1 MPSPSGPVLISGA
14 SVVDGTGAAAFAAD
28 VVIDRGVIS
37 AVAPA
42 GSVPTDRVGRRLD
55 AGGHVLAPGFIDVHS
70 HADNAP
76 LLDADDET
84 KILQGVTTEVVG
96 NCGTSLAPVAPG
108 GEQDFLRATAAFFPE
123 AYRGWHTT
131 AELYAALDERGYVT
145 NHCPLVGHG
154 ELRLATIGP
163 VGRAADR
170 RDVLAMGSL
179 LREAVEAGAFGMST
193 GLIYPP
199 GIYADTEE
207 LASVAAHL
215 PPDRVYA
222 THMRNEST
230 GLLDSIAESLA
241 VGRAAGCRV
250 EVSHLKAGGR
260 TSWGMVEPALEL
272 LDAARAAGLPVT
284 QDVYPY
290 DAASTVL
297 GACLPPWV
305 HDGGRQAALRR
316 LRDEEALRRM
326 RDQIEAPGAGAW
338 DNILEGTGGYH
349 GVLVS
354 STASGRREGA
364 TLAQIAA
371 AEHLDPFDAMVLV
384 LLEEEMSA
392 TMVEFCMTEADIETV
407 LRSSTTM
414 IGSDGLPPGLA
425 GRPHPRLHGT
435 FPRVLGR
442 YSRERGVLGVEEAVR
457 RMTSVPAEVFGI
469 PGRGRIAVGM
479 VADLVCFDPETVG
492 HPGTYAEPDL
502 PPTGIDWVM
511 QAGHP
516 VVDGGRWLGVR
527 RGERL
532 TPR

>member
-1 MPSPSGPVLISGA
+1 MPSPSGSVLISGA
-14 SVVDGTGAAAFAAD
+14 SIVDGTGAAAFAAD
-28 VVIDRGVIS
+28 VVIADGLIS
-37 AVAPA
+37 SVAPA
-42 GSVPTDRVGRRLD
+42 GSVPLDNVGRHLD
-55 AGGHVLAPGFIDVHS
+55 ARGHLLAPGFIDVHS

-76 LLDADDET
+76 LLDADDQT
-84 KILQGVTTEVVG
+84 KIRQGVTTEVVG
-96 NCGTSLAPVAPG
+96 NCGTSMAPVATG
-108 GEQDFLRATAAFFPE
+108 SEEDFLRATAAFFPDT
-123 AYRGWHTT
+123 YRGWHTT

-145 NHCPLVGHG
+145 NYCPLVGHG
-154 ELRLATIGP
+154 ELRLAAIGP
-163 VGRAADR
+163 GSRRADR
-170 RDVLAMGSL
+170 RDVRAMGSL
-179 LREAVEAGAFGMST
+179 LREAVDAGAFGMST

-207 LASVAAHL
+207 LAGVAAHL

-230 GLLDSIAESLA
+230 GLLDSIAEALTI
-241 VGRAAGCRV
+241 GRRAGCRV

-260 TSWGMVEPALEL
+260 TSWGMVEPAMAA
-272 LDAARAAGLPVT
+272 LDAAREAGLPVT

-305 HDGGRQAALRR
+305 HDGGREAALRR
-316 LRDEEALRRM
+316 LRDGAALSRM
-326 RDQIEAPGAGAW
+326 RAQIEAPGAGAW
-338 DNILEGTGGYH
+338 DNILEGTGGYD

-354 STASGRREGA
+354 STASGRREGS

-384 LLEEEMSA
+384 LVEEQMSA
-392 TMVEFCMTEADIETV
+392 TMVEFCMTEADVETV
-407 LRSSTTM
+407 LRSPTTL

-435 FPRVLGR
+435 FPRVLAR
-442 YSRERGVLGVEEAVR
+442 YSRERSVLSVEEAVR
-457 RMTSVPAEVFGI
+457 RMTSAPAEMFGI
-469 PGRGRIAVGM
+469 PRRGRVAAGM
-479 VADLVCFDPETVG
+479 VADLVCFDPATVD

-511 QAGHP
+511 QAGHL
-516 VVDGGRWLGVR
+516 VVDDGRWLGVR